1 MLTVKPIVDGFMW
14 NTNLLILPNRFGPDA
29 LMELEILRRAHNYR
43 ARWWCIPDD
52 EGQPIAAYDTFQF
65 QVEVSP
71 GSYLWGMMFA
81 MTPGEDVA
89 PPAPPVTNM
98 LASVVDSCTGIP
110 LFNDFLNCGNLA
122 PTFNSKLLPVIMT
135 KPRLI
140 LAPGL
145 VNVEIANRTNAA
157 MTCQLLLMFAE
168 PCRVFEEEVD

>member
-14 NTNLLILPNRFGPDA
+14 NTSLLILPNQFGPDA

-52 EGQPIAAYDTFQF
+52 EGQPIAAFDTFQF

-71 GSYLWGMMFA
+71 GAYLWGMMFA
-81 MTPGEDVA
+81 TVGGAAATDLLV
-89 PPAPPVTNM
+89 
-98 LASVVDSCTGIP
+98 SVVDSCTGIP
-110 LFNDFLNCGNLA
+110 LFNDFVNAGNMT
-122 PTFNSKLLPVIMT
+122 PTGNSKMLPVIMT

-145 VNVEIANRTNAA
+145 VNVEIANRANQNR
-157 MTCQLLLMFAE
+157 TCQLLLMFAE
-168 PCRVFEEEVD
+168 PCRVFEEEVA

>member
-14 NTNLLILPNRFGPDA
+14 NTSLLILPNRFGPDA

-52 EGQPIAAYDTFQF
+52 QGEPIAAYDTFQF

-71 GSYLWGMMFA
+71 GSYLWGMMFQSLTA
-81 MTPGEDVA
+81 GSLDTD
-89 PPAPPVTNM
+89 
-98 LASVVDSCTGIP
+98 LLISVVDSCTGIP
-110 LFNDFLNCGNLA
+110 MFNDFLSGFNLS
-122 PTFNSKLLPVIMT
+122 PTFDSKLLPVIMT

-145 VNVEIANRTNAA
+145 VNVEIANRTASIRN
-157 MTCQLLLMFAE
+157 CQLVLMFAE
-168 PCRVFEEEVD
+168 PCRVFEEEVA